1 MRVARTDVPPRPP
14 ATFTGYGFKVYN
26 FSPEWTQGENEKSE
40 SRFRRSSFNA
50 FASGCSCA
58 EPLAP

>member
-50 FASGCSCA
+50 FAYW
-58 EPLAP
+58 LLMR